1 MFLFEKIYEVEHL
14 FWTFGI
20 SNIEVLMDSVSGDNG
35 YKMQMFWSTRQHG
48 DCTEPLGHAKFVT
61 LNLSHG
67 LKNIDR
73 SKFYQ
78 WCTHLGKTFL

>member
-35 YKMQMFWSTRQHG
+35 YKMQMFWSTQQHG

-61 LNLSHG
+61 LNFSHG